1 MIQPL
6 SPRAILEDGI
16 AARAFPGAVCHL
28 SRRDEILCHEA
39 AGSLGYDALFDVP
52 ATRETIYDLASV
64 TKIYTLTAALCMLRD
79 AKIALETSIHAFYP
93 VFDAEITLE
102 HLMAHASGISFPIQA
117 LEKVAANEW
126 IERIA
131 AEPRADAP
139 GNSVLYSCTNL
150 FLLARVAESVA
161 GVSLD
166 EIIETR
172 ILNPLGLQNTSFA
185 PSDLDNVAP
194 TEFYEGG
201 VWRGVVHDEAAR
213 SWRVQ
218 TGTCAGNAGIFA
230 PAAEVARFAQIW
242 SHNEGGILHP
252 DDITRAFTTRYAE
265 NEYWRGLGFQLDA
278 PFYMSDQ
285 APRGTAGH
293 LGFTGPS
300 LVLNPQSGH
309 VAVVLNN
316 RVHPTRNGPN
326 RLPFQRQISAWMFGG
341 DEEA

>member
-6 SPRAILEDGI
+6 PPRAILEDGI

-28 SRRDEILCHEA
+28 SRRAEILFHEA
-39 AGSLGYDALFDVP
+39 VGTLGYDAPFDVP

-64 TKIYTLTAALCMLRD
+64 TKIYTFTVALCILRD
-79 AKIALETSIHAFYP
+79 AKIALDTSLHAFYP

-117 LEKVAANEW
+117 LEKVAANQW

-139 GNSVLYSCTNL
+139 GNSVLYSCTNI
-150 FLLARVAESVA
+150 FLLARVAENVA
-161 GVSLD
+161 GTSLD
-166 EIIETR
+166 EIIQNR
-172 ILNPLGLQNTSFA
+172 ILGPLGLENTSFA
-185 PSDLDNVAP
+185 PSDLENVAP

-201 VWRGVVHDEAAR
+201 VWRGTVHDEAAR
-213 SWRVQ
+213 SWRAQ
-218 TGTCAGNAGIFA
+218 TGTCAGNAGVFA
-230 PAAEVARFAQIW
+230 PAADVARFAQIW
-242 SHNEGGILHP
+242 SQNEGEILHP
-252 DDITRAFTTRYAE
+252 DDLTRAFAARYAE
-265 NEYWRGLGFQLDA
+265 NDYARGLGFQLDA
-278 PFYMSDQ
+278 AFYMSDQ
-285 APRGTAGH
+285 APHGTAGH

-341 DEEA
+341 GESA